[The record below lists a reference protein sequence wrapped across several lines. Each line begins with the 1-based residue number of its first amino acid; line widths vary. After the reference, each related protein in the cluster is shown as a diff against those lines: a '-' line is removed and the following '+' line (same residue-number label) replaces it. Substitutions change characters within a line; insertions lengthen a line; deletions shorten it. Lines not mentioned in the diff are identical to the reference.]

1 MRAPLIKSVSE
12 FNKTCSRAKNRYAS
26 TPTSASTRRTPAP
39 IEDSLSSLITPNCPE
54 RATCVPPQSSRAQ
67 SPTLTTRTTSPYF
80 SPNNAM
86 APSSLAFAWLMLSA
100 VTSRL
105 SNRRVLTRDSTSFRT
120 LTGTEPVAGKS
131 KRNRPG
137 EFSEPA
143 WVAVSPRISLKAL

>member
-1 MRAPLIKSVSE
+1 M
-12 FNKTCSRAKNRYAS
+12 CSRAKNLYAS

-39 IEDSLSSLITPNCPE
+39 MEDSLSNLITPSCPE
-54 RATCVPPQSSRAQ
+54 RATCVPPHSSRAH

-86 APSSLAFAWLMLSA
+86 APSSLAFAWLILSA

-105 SNRRVLTRDSTSFRT
+105 SSNKVLTRDSTSFKT
-120 LTGTEPVAGKS
+120 LTGTDPVAGKS

-143 WVAVSPRISLKAL
+143 CVAVSPRISRNALCTIWVAVWAREIA